1 MCPILFPLPRAGYKA
16 GVKPSLLQIAAA
28 IALLGAVP
36 AARAQPAVPRTL
48 DVAPDAAWQ
57 HAGTRMILPPRIGGL
72 TRLHI
77 RNMSS
82 DELVV
87 AAAFA
92 DRDEG
97 MTALVHIYRT
107 KVPHVPVWFDSA
119 LATIVPP
126 PAGAALPAVTA
137 FARPGASAASGL
149 RAATAGNGP
158 GLRSS
163 AIALAPLGSWLVTI
177 RLDSARLDPAALD
190 ERLSA
195 FIAALGW
202 PAETGTASSAIP
214 VEPCPAPLRLTAA
227 RRLSGRPHDVV
238 AYWAGW
244 TVLPGED
251 AGPPRVYCREP
262 GATIRS
268 GVYRLD
274 GASDTYL
281 IPLADGIALAAGE
294 ETDLAALMGERRR
307 RRYSVTLVE
316 RNSLIGHSSFNR
328 LPPPE
333 QALAAFL
340 GAPPLLSVTTGR
352 ERR

>member
-1 MCPILFPLPRAGYKA
+1 MRLKRFAFC
-16 GVKPSLLQIAAA
+16 LLLLAMPALVAA
-28 IALLGAVP
+28 
-36 AARAQPAVPRTL
+36 QSEPRTL
-48 DVAPDAAWQ
+48 EVPADDAWRHAETRMTLPAR
-57 HAGTRMILPPRIGGL
+57 AGTL
-72 TRLHI
+72 TRIDI
-77 RNMSS
+77 RNTSA
-82 DELVV
+82 DGLEFV
-87 AAAFA
+87 ASYA

-97 MTALVHIYRT
+97 MTAVVHVYRT
-107 KVPHVPVWFDSA
+107 MVPHVPLWFDSA
-119 LATIVPP
+119 LASIALPQ
-126 PAGAALPAVTA
+126 AGAAAPAVTA

-163 AIALAPLGSWLVTI
+163 AIAIAPLGSWLVKI
-177 RLDSARLDPAALD
+177 RLDSARLAPAALD
-190 ERLSA
+190 GRLSA

-202 PAETGTASSAIP
+202 PAQTGTASTAIP

-244 TVLPGED
+244 TVLPGRDE
-251 AGPPRVYCREP
+251 GPPRVYCREP

-274 GASDTYL
+274 GAADTYL

-333 QALAAFL
+333 QALDAVL
-340 GAPPLLSVTTGR
+340 GAPSLLSITTGR

>member
-1 MCPILFPLPRAGYKA
+1 MRLKRFALCLCLLAMPALAAAQSGPRTQGVPADDAWRHAETRMTLPARAG
-16 GVKPSLLQIAAA
+16 
-28 IALLGAVP
+28 
-36 AARAQPAVPRTL
+36 T
-48 DVAPDAAWQ
+48 
-57 HAGTRMILPPRIGGL
+57 L
-72 TRLHI
+72 TRIDI
-77 RNMSS
+77 RNPSP
-82 DELVV
+82 DGLEFV
-87 AAAFA
+87 ASYANS
-92 DRDEG
+92 DEG
-97 MTALVHIYRT
+97 MTAVVHAYRT
-107 KVPHVPVWFDSA
+107 MVPNVPVWFDSA
-119 LATIVPP
+119 LATIVPSQVE
-126 PAGAALPAVTA
+126 AAPPAVTS

-149 RAATAGNGP
+149 RAATAGNGQ
-158 GLRSS
+158 GMQSS
-163 AIALAPLGSWLVTI
+163 AIAIAPLGSWLVEI

-195 FIAALGW
+195 FIATLGW
-202 PAETGTASSAIP
+202 PAQTGTAGTAIP
-214 VEPCPAPLRLTAA
+214 VEPCPAPLRLPAA
-227 RRLSGRPHDVV
+227 RRLNSGSHDVV

-244 TVLPGED
+244 TVLAGRD

-274 GASDTYL
+274 GTADSYL
-281 IPLADGIALAAGE
+281 IPIANGIALAAGE

-316 RNSLIGHSSFNR
+316 RTSMIGHSSFSR

-340 GAPPLLSVTTGR
+340 AAPSILSVTTAR